1 MCFFKKTFVKT
12 IYFCYSKSNK
22 LQHIWLFISPHKTNP
37 LWNGKKWLHAGR
49 DILEMEYAVS
59 YNWREHIFFND
70 LNCGGTLLAIFIVM
84 NKKYWNY
91 PLRWE
96 TMSFSTVILFWF
108 HSPDGPNVFNWHA
121 AQLAAIP
128 LCKTLCWN
136 LIIKRMFIKL
146 IIACLISNFH
156 MEVLDSYKLRALKI
170 VQ

>member
-1 MCFFKKTFVKT
+1 MCFFNIKKKLLWKNNLFLLFKIKQATTYLT
-12 IYFCYSKSNK
+12 IHITSQDKS
-22 LQHIWLFISPHKTNP
+22 S
-37 LWNGKKWLHAGR
+37 
-49 DILEMEYAVS
+49 LEWKEMASCWARHTRNEIRSVIVTIKE
-59 YNWREHIFFND
+59 NIFFLND
-70 LNCGGTLLAIFIVM
+70 LNCGGTLLAIFTVM
-84 NKKYWNY
+84 NKRYWNY
-91 PLRWE
+91 PLRSE

-156 MEVLDSYKLRALKI
+156 MEILD
-170 VQ
+170 